1 MALVVGFAA
10 VTMAQTPAQGEDVE
24 AGVGGDVTLT
34 AADGTTV
41 PASGVRLILHC
52 AAEPSERLEISD
64 EAGAFRFERVPAAG
78 CAISTNLQGFRSET
92 AAIETARTADLRFRL
107 EVDPVFA
114 SVTVTGGGL
123 AHGRHDAVRIRRLCL
138 ITLGTLGNIT
148 RVWTR

>member
-10 VTMAQTPAQGEDVE
+10 VTMAQTPAQGDDVE

-64 EAGAFRFERVPAAG
+64 EAGAFRFERVPPPAVPSPPTFKDFG
-78 CAISTNLQGFRSET
+78 QRRPPSRPP
-92 AAIETARTADLRFRL
+92 ARQTFGS
-107 EVDPVFA
+107 A
-114 SVTVTGGGL
+114 S
-123 AHGRHDAVRIRRLCL
+123 R
-138 ITLGTLGNIT
+138 
-148 RVWTR
+148 WTRCSPR